1 MAKFKYLIALILL
14 VSIGSGALEPYSRTS
29 YFTFR
34 VPENFV
40 VVNDTSEKTSEKVI
54 MINSME
60 IIQIGVDYS
69 FGYEGKVYPQNCI
82 MVDGQEVLIYGY
94 GDIYKADWISGDTNI
109 SVLAKLD
116 TPKPLYDFLE
126 SFTYYYNT
134 TEIVVKP
141 SGFQD
146 DIIVYTVYNSTYQRS
161 TIYYQDIILYSIDK
175 DIVEKIKGLNAA
187 TKWGGGH

>member
-14 VSIGSGALEPYSRTS
+14 VSIGSGALEPYSRDWG
-29 YFTFR
+29 TFG

-40 VVNDTSEKTSEKVI
+40 VVEDTSEKVI

-60 IIQIGVDYS
+60 NIQIGFNYS
-69 FGYEGKVYPQNCI
+69 FDYEGKIYPQNCI
-82 MVDGQEVLIYGY
+82 MVDGQEVLIYGC
-94 GDIYKADWISGDTNI
+94 GDIYKADWISGDTKI

-116 TPKPLYDFLE
+116 TTKPLYDFLE

-161 TIYYQDIILYSIDK
+161 TIYYQDMILYSIDK

-187 TKWGGGH
+187 TKWGKS